1 MVFDPRIAH
10 LLLRWEEL
18 RAQGQILSP
27 EELCRDCPD
36 LLSEIVKGLHGL
48 ETTCHSLDSTPQH
61 SEVTLQPNPGQIAIP
76 AVENYKILG
85 ILGQGGMGIVY
96 QAWSLKQQ
104 KIVALKTLQR
114 VTAATIYRLKQEFR
128 ALADVTHPNLVGLY
142 ELVSTGQQ
150 YFVAMELIEGEH
162 FLANFRPDSDAI
174 DSRSLDVCQAALTD
188 AATIDIPIPSSSRSL
203 RCLSRQQYDRLR
215 DTLRQLAQG
224 VSALHAHG
232 KLHRDIKPS
241 NVMVTREG
249 RVVLLDFG
257 LVADMD
263 WDGLHQSTDQNVT
276 GTVAYMSPEQAASQ
290 AQSEASDWYSVGVV
304 LYEALTGQLPFT
316 GPPLRVLMDK
326 QQREPVAPNT
336 LVPDIPED
344 LNQLC
349 IDLLRTSVDARPI
362 GSEILR
368 RLDSVTS
375 REETSIAR
383 PSMQGQRAS
392 LVGREDQ
399 LAELHAA
406 FRSMSN
412 GRTTVVRL
420 QGRSGAGKSLLAQ
433 HFLEELRQ
441 QGEPVILAGKCY
453 ERESV
458 PYKALDNLIDSLSRH
473 LRHLS
478 PLEAQAVLP
487 REPQLLAQVFPV
499 LQRVTAIAESPSRAG
514 EVVDPHELRRR
525 AFAALRE
532 LLARIGDRKPL
543 VLLID
548 DLQWGD
554 VDGATQLVEL
564 LRQPDAPVLML
575 VACFRSEDADTSPCL
590 EILNR
595 AIEKAGTALD
605 QRPLSVDQL
614 GLAEAREL
622 ALNLLGRRDAASLA
636 QAETIASE
644 SGGNPFF
651 VQVLAECVASNVQV
665 AANTSDSGT
674 LPLDEILWSRIQT
687 LRDEPRRLLEVIA
700 VSGQPL
706 RLYDAR
712 QAAELRLDEH
722 GTLAALRS
730 ARLLRSSGFGDG
742 QELETWHDRI
752 RETILSHL
760 PLDIVKN
767 LHHRIAAVLE
777 LAVRN
782 ENHKDINAVSE
793 TSLAATTTFEDA
805 AAVCLNEQFSKR
817 VFDLVYHF
825 DVAGD
830 SMQALPYAVAM
841 ADQARAQYALEI
853 AERLYRIAERGAEM
867 ADHATQYKIAENL
880 GDILMLRGRYPDA
893 AIRFQSALVWTSD
906 ILKRAQVEG
915 KLGELAFKQGDIG
928 QAIKASENALELLGR
943 KVPRSAFLLHVHLLR
958 ELSIQLLHTMFPAWF
973 LARQPLESVE
983 QQLLNIRLDN
993 RLCYAYWFGRGKT
1006 PCLWIQ
1012 LRAMN
1017 LAECYP
1023 PTRELARAYS
1033 IHTPVMSLLAFFD
1046 RGITYAQHARNIY
1059 KNLGDLQ
1066 GEGTALHYN
1075 GLVLYVAA
1083 RYEECIEKCGEA
1095 VQILERAGDVWEEN
1109 IARYHVAA
1117 SHYRLGNLATAAAEA
1132 KHVYQSGIEIGDI
1145 QASGI
1150 ALDLLVR
1157 ATGKISAEALE
1168 IELEHVRYD
1177 VQGTAQVKLAGGVRL
1192 LMLDRPA
1199 EAAAFLGSSLQ
1210 DVEKT
1215 DVKNAWTFPLRTWLA
1230 SALRREAEKAAELTP
1245 EDRRKLLNRAWNVA
1259 KKAVK
1264 IARTFQTE
1272 LPHALR
1278 ECGLIAA
1285 EFGQIRKSRR
1295 FFDESLA
1302 VAVRQG
1308 AKFEH
1313 AQTLHARGRIGK
1325 LHNWPDA
1332 QQDLVNARQALT
1344 NLGGNFCLPDES
1356 VP

>member
-18 RAQGQILSP
+18 RSQGRILSP

-61 SEVTLQPNPGQIAIP
+61 SEAIVPANPGQTAMPAIGD
-76 AVENYKILG
+76 YKILG

-96 QAWSLKQQ
+96 QAWDPRQQ

-114 VTAATIYRLKQEFR
+114 VTASTIYRLKQEFR

-162 FLANFRPDSDAI
+162 FLASIRPDSHIA
-174 DSRSLDVCQAALTD
+174 DSQSLDVYQAALTD
-188 AATIDIPIPSSSRSL
+188 EATIDIPSPFGSEPRRSL
-203 RCLSRQQYDRLR
+203 SPQQYDVLR
-215 DTLRQLAQG
+215 DNLRQLAQG
-224 VSALHAHG
+224 ISALHAHG

-263 WDGLHQSTDQNVT
+263 WEGLHQSTDQNVT
-276 GTVAYMSPEQAASQ
+276 GTVAYMAPEQAASQ
-290 AQSEASDWYSVGVV
+290 AQSEASDWYSVGVI

-316 GPPLRVLMDK
+316 GPPLRVLIDK
-326 QQREPVAPNT
+326 QQREPAAPNK
-336 LVPDIPED
+336 LVPDVPED
-344 LNQLC
+344 LNSLC
-349 IDLLRTSVDARPI
+349 IDLLRTSIESRPI
-362 GSEILR
+362 GSEILQ
-368 RLDSVTS
+368 RLNTVTS
-375 REETSIAR
+375 RVETSFAR
-383 PSMQGQRAS
+383 PSMPGQKAS
-392 LVGREDQ
+392 FVGRENQ
-399 LAELHAA
+399 LSELHAA
-406 FRSMSN
+406 FGSMRH

-441 QGEPVILAGKCY
+441 QGDPVILAGKCY

-575 VACFRSEDADTSPCL
+575 LACFRSEDADTSSCL

-605 QRPLSVDQL
+605 QRQLSVDQL

-636 QAETIASE
+636 QAESIAAE

-651 VQVLAECVASNVQV
+651 VQVLAECVGSNVQV

-674 LPLDEILWSRIQT
+674 LALDEILWSRIQA
-687 LRDEPRRLLEVIA
+687 LPDEPRRLLEVIA

-706 RLYDAR
+706 RLEAAR
-712 QAAELRLDEH
+712 QAAALRLDEH

-730 ARLLRSSGFGDG
+730 ARLLRSTGSGDG

-760 PLDIVKN
+760 PVNTVKD
-767 LHHRIAAVLE
+767 LHRRIATVLE
-777 LAVRN
+777 LQVQKA
-782 ENHKDINAVSE
+782 NADNSE
-793 TSLAATTTFEDA
+793 KIGVAPSGDRANSNNAKPLPHD
-805 AAVCLNEQFSKR
+805 EQSSKR
-817 VFDLVYHF
+817 IFDLAYHF
-825 DVAGD
+825 DAAGE
-830 SMQALPYAVAM
+830 SERAFPYAMAM
-841 ADQARAQYALEI
+841 ANQARSQYALEN
-853 AERLYRIAERGAEM
+853 AERLYRIAERGAQH
-867 ADHATQYKIAENL
+867 ADGAARYLVCECL
-880 GDILMLRGRYPDA
+880 GDVLMLRGRYPDA
-893 AIRFQSALVWTSD
+893 ASRFEAALALTSERF
-906 ILKRAQVEG
+906 KRAEIEG

-928 QAIKASENALELLGR
+928 QAIKSHEDALETLGR
-943 KVPRSAFLLHVHLLR
+943 KVPKSSLNLHLQLLR
-958 ELSIQLLHTMFPAWF
+958 EVFVQVLHTIMPGWY
-973 LARQPLESVE
+973 LARKSLDNAEKE
-983 QQLLNIRLDN
+983 LLIVRLDN
-993 RLCYAYWFGRGKT
+993 RLSYAYFFGVGKT
-1006 PCLWIQ
+1006 RCLWVQ
-1012 LRAMN
+1012 FRGMN

-1023 PTRELARAYS
+1023 STRELARAYCV
-1033 IHTPVMSLLAFFD
+1033 HTPVMSLLGYFD
-1046 RGITYAQHARNIY
+1046 RGIRYSQRAHVIY
-1059 KNLGDLQ
+1059 KSLGDLQ
-1066 GEGTALHYN
+1066 GQGTALHYN
-1075 GLVLYVAA
+1075 GLALYVAT
-1083 RYEECIEKCGEA
+1083 RYEECIETCREA
-1095 VQILERAGDVWEEN
+1095 VRMLERAGDAWEEN
-1109 IARYHVAA
+1109 RARYHIAA
-1117 SHYRLGNLATAAAEA
+1117 SSYRLGDLSAAKTEAE
-1132 KHVYQSGIEIGDI
+1132 HMYQLGLQIGDV
-1145 QASGI
+1145 QASGM

-1157 ATGKISAEALE
+1157 SIGHVSAEVVQA
-1168 IELEHVRYD
+1168 ELRHERYD
-1177 VQGTAQVKLAGGVRL
+1177 VQGTAQVKLAEGVRL
-1192 LMLDRPA
+1192 FMADRTV
-1199 EAAAFLGSSLQ
+1199 EAINFLEDALREIEKK
-1210 DVEKT
+1210 DVQN
-1215 DVKNAWTFPLRTWLA
+1215 VWTFPLRTWLV
-1230 SALRREAEKAAELTP
+1230 SALRHH
-1245 EDRRKLLNRAWNVA
+1245 
-1259 KKAVK
+1259 AVK
-1264 IARTFQTE
+1264 NCDGAPLLRAARLRRASQLASRALKTANTFQTE
-1272 LPHALR
+1272 LPHSLR

-1285 EFGQIRKSRR
+1285 IHGQIHKARHS
-1295 FFDESLA
+1295 FDESLA
-1302 VAVRQG
+1302 VALRQG
-1308 AKFEH
+1308 ASFEH
-1313 AQTLHARGRIGK
+1313 AQTLFARGQVGQK
-1325 LHNWPDA
+1325 YDWPDA
-1332 QQDLVNARQALT
+1332 RQDLITARQALHAM
-1344 NLGGNFCLPDES
+1344 GGEFAIETIGID
-1356 VP
+1356 